1 MGCGTPPS
9 WGCRQEG
16 LMTHGDMGLATSF
29 VSFPVKNKTP
39 HVETPRC
46 FMNGGSRKSSERLMF
61 SAWGTYRNPETE
73 LKGEVSKEG
82 NGQGR
87 WGVSFASR
95 LAWVAPWWLC
105 VKGNGT
111 AWGCLEQ
118 VGGLFRKPLALPQV
132 SGWAISRLTC
142 IWANAETCG
151 FPCRKTQLGFQT
163 SKIYFHS

>member
-1 MGCGTPPS
+1 
-9 WGCRQEG
+9 
-16 LMTHGDMGLATSF
+16 MTHGDMGLATSF

-105 VKGNGT
+105 VKGNG
-111 AWGCLEQ
+111 A
-118 VGGLFRKPLALPQV
+118 A
-132 SGWAISRLTC
+132 
-142 IWANAETCG
+142 
-151 FPCRKTQLGFQT
+151 
-163 SKIYFHS
+163 